1 MKLQRCLQICQK
13 LLISSIF
20 QDTRKL
26 TNTVRNHVTLTKLE
40 KLDSPACEQ
49 AFKWLNEFKNIKSMN
64 ELRLKFYL
72 LYMIDLHNM
81 HIGGQVQVKANP
93 LNIDREMILTE
104 MKTKIIS
111 KDFDELEMEFDTR
124 LVLNEKE
131 KTFENCYTEREGQ
144 LQCNFVQDH
153 IKRRDI

>member
-1 MKLQRCLQICQK
+1 
-13 LLISSIF
+13 
-20 QDTRKL
+20 
-26 TNTVRNHVTLTKLE
+26 
-40 KLDSPACEQ
+40 
-49 AFKWLNEFKNIKSMN
+49 MN

-81 HIGGQVQVKANP
+81 HIEGQVQVKANP

-131 KTFENCYTEREGQ
+131 KTFKNCYTEREGQ
-144 LQCNFVQDH
+144 LKCKFCAGSFKKEG
-153 IKRRDI
+153 I

>member
-1 MKLQRCLQICQK
+1 
-13 LLISSIF
+13 
-20 QDTRKL
+20 
-26 TNTVRNHVTLTKLE
+26 
-40 KLDSPACEQ
+40 
-49 AFKWLNEFKNIKSMN
+49 MN

-81 HIGGQVQVKANP
+81 HIEGQVQVKANP

-111 KDFDELEMEFDTR
+111 KDFDELEIEFDTR

-131 KTFENCYTEREGQ
+131 ETFEIVIQGD
-144 LQCNFVQDH
+144 QDYQDN
-153 IKRRDI
+153 KGYVGY

>member
-1 MKLQRCLQICQK
+1 MFADLPKAVDKFHFPRHKKTDKYCQE
-13 LLISSIF
+13 SC
-20 QDTRKL
+20 
-26 TNTVRNHVTLTKLE
+26 NHVTKLE

-81 HIGGQVQVKANP
+81 HIEGQVQVKANP

-111 KDFDELEMEFDTR
+111 KDFDEWRWNLI
-124 LVLNEKE
+124 L
-131 KTFENCYTEREGQ
+131 G
-144 LQCNFVQDH
+144 
-153 IKRRDI
+153 

>member
-1 MKLQRCLQICQK
+1 
-13 LLISSIF
+13 
-20 QDTRKL
+20 
-26 TNTVRNHVTLTKLE
+26 
-40 KLDSPACEQ
+40 
-49 AFKWLNEFKNIKSMN
+49 
-64 ELRLKFYL
+64 
-72 LYMIDLHNM
+72 MIDLYNM
-81 HIGGQVQVKANP
+81 DIEGQVQVKANP

-111 KDFDELEMEFDTR
+111 KDFDDLEMEFDTR